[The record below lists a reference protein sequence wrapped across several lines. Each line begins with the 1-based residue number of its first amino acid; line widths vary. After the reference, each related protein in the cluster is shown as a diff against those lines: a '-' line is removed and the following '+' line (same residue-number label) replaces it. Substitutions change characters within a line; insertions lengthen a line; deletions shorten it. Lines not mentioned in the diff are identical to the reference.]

1 MNAQSHDSFRAACD
15 KLSARIDAEQFE
27 RFRWTRDEAPRL
39 ARLVQLVKDSV
50 ADRTDVEIN
59 EEGGSQTSKG
69 FIVKVHGKRVA
80 GVMIAL
86 EQGLAVMNAQTASR
100 SDYVVREGEDIVR
113 DCDDVDEAWISEALG
128 ALFARIRPRRK
139 PGAE

>member
-1 MNAQSHDSFRAACD
+1 MNAQSHDSFRAVCD
-15 KLSARIDAEQFE
+15 KLSNRIDAEQFE

-59 EEGGSQTSKG
+59 EEGGSQNSKG

-80 GVMIAL
+80 GVLIAL
-86 EQGLAVMNAQTASR
+86 EQGRAVMNAQTASR
-100 SDYVVREGEDIVR
+100 SEYIVRPGEDLSL
-113 DCDDVDEAWISEALG
+113 DCDEVDQAWIGESLG
-128 ALFARIRPRRK
+128 TLFARIRPAQR
-139 PGAE
+139 AQD